1 MITLLFFASLK
12 EAVGNGQMSIE
23 YEPITIEQL
32 KRQIEVK
39 YGVNL
44 QNVMVAVNE
53 EYAQENQRLQPGD
66 VIAFIPPVSGG

>member
-12 EAVGNGQMSIE
+12 EAVGNGQMSIA